1 MGKDSAQLVLTI
13 QERIECFHVFGHW
26 RSRPFQAYS
35 SGKLP
40 VPPPFFDHLR
50 ELLNYG
56 IAKTCVRSQS
66 FKSKGI
72 ANSKLLLD

>member
-1 MGKDSAQLVLTI
+1 MFLVIGDL
-13 QERIECFHVFGHW
+13 GL
-26 RSRPFQAYS
+26 S
-35 SGKLP
+35 KLIRRENCP
-40 VPPPFFDHLR
+40 SPPFFDHLR

-66 FKSKGI
+66 FNSKGI